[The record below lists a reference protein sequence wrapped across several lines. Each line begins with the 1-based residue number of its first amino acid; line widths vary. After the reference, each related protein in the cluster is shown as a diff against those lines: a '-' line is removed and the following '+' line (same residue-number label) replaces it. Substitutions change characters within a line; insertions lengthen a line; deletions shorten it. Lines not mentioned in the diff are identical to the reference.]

1 MDARLSPVKLGPTV
15 VALPLRTNESRMM
28 DLHLSRRGAVQA
40 GLALSI
46 GLPLGG
52 MASVVSAQTDSPLI
66 TKPIPSTGEQIP
78 VIGLGTNQFS
88 VNTPEEMAQLQQV
101 LETMAQAGGKV
112 IDTARGYGRA
122 EVVIGELLETTGLR
136 DQFFIVT
143 KTPLSGDLGSPD
155 GVVQTSFDQ
164 LKVDVIDLMLIH
176 NLYGLDELMP
186 ALIKAKEQGRIR
198 YIGMSTS
205 TDAQY
210 EGQMAGMRRY
220 PLDFIQ
226 VDYSLG
232 NRSAEEAMLPLA
244 QERGMA
250 VLANTPFGG
259 RRQASTTF
267 GAVSGK
273 PVPDWAAD
281 FDATTWAQVFLKYVV
296 SHPAITA
303 AIPGTIRTS
312 HLLDNQGAGRG
323 RLPDAT
329 MRAEIERYW
338 DAL

>member
-1 MDARLSPVKLGPTV
+1 MTD
-15 VALPLRTNESRMM
+15 LPL
-28 DLHLSRRGAVQA
+28 LSRRSVVRGGA
-40 GLALSI
+40 L
-46 GLPLGG
+46 G
-52 MASVVSAQTDSPLI
+52 MAALTAGGLLLPGRAAAQDAI
-66 TKPIPSTGEQIP
+66 TKPIPSSGERLP
-78 VIGLGTNQFS
+78 VIGLGTNSYS
-88 VNTPEEMAQLQQV
+88 VEGTEQLAELQQV
-101 LETMAQAGGKV
+101 LEALLQQGGSV
-112 IDTARGYGRA
+112 VDTARAYGRS
-122 EVVIGELLETTGLR
+122 EEVIGDLIGRIGQR
-136 DQFFIVT
+136 DRFFIST
-143 KTPLSGDLGSPD
+143 KTPMGPAPADPAAELETAARRLK
-155 GVVQTSFDQ
+155 VQT
-164 LKVDVIDLMLIH
+164 IDLVLVH
-176 NLYGLDELMP
+176 NLAGTDKYLP
-186 ALIKAKEQGRIR
+186 ALLAAKEAGRIR
-198 YIGMSTS
+198 YIGISTS
-205 TDAQY
+205 SERQY
-210 EGQMAGMRRY
+210 AELAEAMRRY